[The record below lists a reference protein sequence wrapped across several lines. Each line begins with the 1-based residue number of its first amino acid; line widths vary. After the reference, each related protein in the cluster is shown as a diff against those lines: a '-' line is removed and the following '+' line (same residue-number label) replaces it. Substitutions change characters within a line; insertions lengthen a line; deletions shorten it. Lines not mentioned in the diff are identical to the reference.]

1 MNHAATLSPAVPRP
15 AHVPAAAVYEG
26 GHWML
31 LSHAANFK
39 ASGDTEYRTPLQQA
53 HSPKAMLALEDDI
66 RTLRWDA

>member
-1 MNHAATLSPAVPRP
+1 
-15 AHVPAAAVYEG
+15 
-26 GHWML
+26 ML